1 MRGGLIVLG
10 SIHTEMMALLEDR
23 TAPLYNRVTDTI
35 DLTHLD
41 VSSIISILREH
52 ADPPPDRL
60 LFLWSLFEGVPKF
73 YRDCFEQQVL
83 AAERKN
89 LLRRIFF
96 ESSSPLR
103 SEAENWFLR
112 DLRGRYDVVLKFV
125 ARNPGRMHSEL
136 VRAIRDASGNPETQ
150 VGGYLKVLIERFG
163 LIERKLPVF
172 AKPEAKRNRYYVTD
186 NFLRS
191 WLAALA
197 NPVSAIAFRPL
208 GDLIDEADQR
218 LAVVEGGAL
227 EKLAGKLY
235 EERSRKG
242 IGDFPITH
250 RVQGFWDKSDTEIDL
265 VAVNETEQL
274 IRFGCCKRSPSC
286 TLSVF

>member
-1 MRGGLIVLG
+1 LQAGVDRLAAKADQVRGGLIVLG

-52 ADPPPDRL
+52 ADPSPDRL

-112 DLRGRYDVVLKFV
+112 ELRGRYDVVLKFV

-150 VGGYLKVLIERFG
+150 VGGYLKVLIKRFG
-163 LIERKLPVF
+163 
-172 AKPEAKRNRYYVTD
+172 
-186 NFLRS
+186 S
-191 WLAALA
+191 
-197 NPVSAIAFRPL
+197 
-208 GDLIDEADQR
+208 
-218 LAVVEGGAL
+218 
-227 EKLAGKLY
+227 
-235 EERSRKG
+235 
-242 IGDFPITH
+242 
-250 RVQGFWDKSDTEIDL
+250 
-265 VAVNETEQL
+265 
-274 IRFGCCKRSPSC
+274 SC